1 MDVLIHIANVLL
13 LISFSV
19 RSMIALRLLN
29 IAAGGFFV
37 AYFAMMDTPLYSSI
51 AWNVVFGVV
60 NLYRVGRIIADRRPP
75 HLTAAEQRLHHLA
88 FSELPPHRYRSLLD
102 LGTWEDGVPPDL
114 VAAQGEPGHTLWVVA
129 QGQLELDLPSGT
141 CTLRPGDFV
150 GDGELFTQDPYATD
164 VRVVEPVRLVRWDMD
179 TLRKFMTDDG
189 ESGAVLQRCLG
200 RSLVR
205 RLRAA

>member
-1 MDVLIHIANVLL
+1 MDILIHIANALL

-29 IAAGGFFV
+29 IAAGGFFI
-37 AYFAMMDTPLYSSI
+37 AYFLMMDTPLYSSI

-60 NLYRVGRIIADRRPP
+60 NLYRVARIIAERRPP
-75 HLTAAEQRLHHLA
+75 HLTADEQRLHHLA
-88 FSELPPHRYRSLLD
+88 FSELPPRRYRALLD
-102 LGTWEDGVPPDL
+102 LGTWENGVPPDL
-114 VAAQGEPGHTLWVVA
+114 VASEGDPGHTLWVVA
-129 QGQLELDLPSGT
+129 EGQLEVGLPSGT
-141 CTLRPGDFV
+141 CTLSPGDFV
-150 GDGELFTQDPYATD
+150 GDGELFTQESHVAD
-164 VRVVEPVRLVRWDMD
+164 VRVVDPVRLVRWDMD
-179 TLRKFMTDDG
+179 TLRRFMSDDG